1 MMDGMGMEVTVFGAA
16 LAGLLSFF
24 SPCVLPLVPAYLC
37 FLGGASME
45 ELTRREDLD
54 RQLERRVFISALFF
68 VTGFSTVFVILGA
81 AATVLS
87 QFVAQH
93 MLILSRI
100 AGVII
105 VLFGLHYAGLLRIPW
120 LNFEKRFHLEQR
132 PAGMFGAFIL
142 GLAFAFGWTPCV
154 GPILATILMI
164 ATTGGDS
171 SNGITLLTVYA
182 LGIGVPFLIA
192 ALGVRPFMAFMG
204 RFRHHMRRVEIVIGG
219 LLVMTGVLIFTGSL
233 SAISNWLLQSVP
245 WFSRVG

>member
-1 MMDGMGMEVTVFGAA
+1 MDGVGMDVTVFGAA

-37 FLGGASME
+37 FLSGASME
-45 ELTRREDLD
+45 DLMQQDNPD

-68 VTGFSTVFVILGA
+68 VTGFSIVFVILGA

-93 MLILSRI
+93 MIILSRI
-100 AGVII
+100 AGVVI
-105 VLFGLHYAGLLRIPW
+105 VLFGLHYSGMLRIPF
-120 LNFEKRFHLEQR
+120 LNFEKRFHLDSR
-132 PAGMFGAFIL
+132 PAGLMGSFLL

-154 GPILATILMI
+154 GPILATILML
-164 ATTGGDS
+164 ATTGDDS
-171 SNGITLLTVYA
+171 SGGILLLTVYA
-182 LGIGVPFLIA
+182 LGIGIPFLIA
-192 ALGVRPFMAFMG
+192 AFGVRPFMAFMR
-204 RFRHHMRRVEIVIGG
+204 RFRHHMRRVEITIGV
-219 LLVMTGVLIFTGSL
+219 LLITTGVMIFTGSL

>member
-1 MMDGMGMEVTVFGAA
+1 MDGVGMDVTVFGAA

-37 FLGGASME
+37 FLSGASME
-45 ELTRREDLD
+45 DLMQQDNPD

-68 VTGFSTVFVILGA
+68 VTGFSIVFVILGA

-93 MLILSRI
+93 MIILSRI

-105 VLFGLHYAGLLRIPW
+105 VLFGLHYSGMLRIPL
-120 LNFEKRFHLEQR
+120 LNFEKRFHMDSR
-132 PAGMFGAFIL
+132 PAGLMGSFLL

-154 GPILATILMI
+154 GPILATILML
-164 ATTGGDS
+164 ATTGNDS
-171 SNGITLLTVYA
+171 SGGILLLTVYA
-182 LGIGVPFLIA
+182 LGIGIPFLIA
-192 ALGVRPFMAFMG
+192 AFGVRPFMAFMR
-204 RFRHHMRRVEIVIGG
+204 RFRHHMRRVEITIGV
-219 LLVMTGVLIFTGSL
+219 LLITTGVMIFTGSL

>member
-45 ELTRREDLD
+45 DLTRTDTLD

-68 VTGFSTVFVILGA
+68 VIGFSTVFVILGA

-105 VLFGLHYAGLLRIPW
+105 VLFGLHYSGLLRIP
-120 LNFEKRFHLEQR
+120 LFNFEKRFHLHNR

-171 SNGITLLTVYA
+171 ADGITLLAVYA
-182 LGIGVPFLIA
+182 LGIGIPFLVA
-192 ALGVRPFMAFMG
+192 ALGVRPFMAFMR

-219 LLVMTGVLIFTGSL
+219 LLVVTGVMIFTGSL
-233 SAISNWLLQSVP
+233 SAISNWLLESVP

>member
-1 MMDGMGMEVTVFGAA
+1 MDGMGMEVTVFGAA

-37 FLGGASME
+37 FLSGVSME
-45 ELTRREDLD
+45 DLTRQDNPD
-54 RQLERRVFISALFF
+54 WQLERRVFISALFF
-68 VTGFSTVFVILGA
+68 VTGFSTVFIIMGA

-93 MLILSRI
+93 MIILSRI

-105 VLFGLHYAGLLRIPW
+105 VLFGLHYAGLLRIPL
-120 LNFEKRFHLEQR
+120 LNFEKRFHLDSR
-132 PAGMFGAFIL
+132 PAGLLGSFLL

-164 ATTGGDS
+164 ATTGNDS
-171 SNGITLLTVYA
+171 SEGIKLLTIYA
-182 LGIGVPFLIA
+182 LGIGIPFLIA

-204 RFRHHMRRVEIVIGG
+204 RFRHHMRRVEISIGA
-219 LLVMTGVLIFTGSL
+219 LLIITGVMIFTGSL
-233 SAISNWLLQSVP
+233 SAVSNWLLQSVP